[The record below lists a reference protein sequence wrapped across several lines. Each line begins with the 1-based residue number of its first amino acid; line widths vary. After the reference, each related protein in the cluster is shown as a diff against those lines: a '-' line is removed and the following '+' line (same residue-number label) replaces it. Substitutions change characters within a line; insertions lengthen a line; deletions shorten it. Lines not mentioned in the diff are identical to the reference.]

1 MSTPVPMTSIV
12 IPPPKSAP
20 RCAAASQPSAR
31 PLTTTTPAR
40 ARSAAS
46 CSATASP
53 YGDGRRDPT
62 IATRGH
68 SGGGHLPRA
77 FRALMSGGDVTQSIS
92 QCLKDV
98 SVGDQIDAF
107 EVGRGPR
114 YAPGP
119 VKTARGQ
126 TFPFRP
132 ALEGVSRAGLQGGQA
147 SQPARP
153 ELGVEATLTSELAG
167 SRRQDPF
174 PDRYRRL
181 AARLRGKLRQR
192 NPPHADLEVDAVEER
207 AGQPA
212 LIRVDDRRRATT
224 RADGIAEPATR
235 ARIRGGDQREER
247 RVGDRAAGPGDGHH
261 SGFERLPQRLQHVGL
276 KLGELVQEEHSVI
289 GAADLAWQRV
299 PGAAPDEPRHRD
311 AVMRSAE
318 GTRPVDGATGPKVA
332 QQAPDL
338 RHIECLT

>member
-1 MSTPVPMTSIV
+1 MSTPVPMTATV
-12 IPPPKSAP
+12 TPPPINAP
-20 RCAAASQPSAR
+20 RCAAASHPSAR

-62 IATRGH
+62 IATRGP
-68 SGGGHLPRA
+68 SGGGHRPRA
-77 FRALMSGGDVTQSIS
+77 LRALMSGGDVTQSIS

-98 SVGDQIDAF
+98 SVGDQIDAL

-119 VKTARGQ
+119 VKTARGE
-126 TFPFRP
+126 TLPLRP
-132 ALEGVSRAGLQGGQA
+132 ALEGVSRARIQGGQV

-153 ELGVEATLTSELAG
+153 ELGVEAALARQLAG
-167 SRRQDPF
+167 SCREHPLPHRRRP
-174 PDRYRRL
+174 L
-181 AARLRGKLRQR
+181 TAWLRGELGERHA
-192 NPPHADLEVDAVEER
+192 PHADLEVDAVEER

-247 RVGDRAAGPGDGHH
+247 RVGDRAAGPGDGHP
-261 SGFERLPQRLQHVGL
+261 SGFERLTQRLQH
-276 KLGELVQEEHSVI
+276 
-289 GAADLAWQRV
+289 
-299 PGAAPDEPRHRD
+299 
-311 AVMRSAE
+311 
-318 GTRPVDGATGPKVA
+318 
-332 QQAPDL
+332 
-338 RHIECLT
+338 